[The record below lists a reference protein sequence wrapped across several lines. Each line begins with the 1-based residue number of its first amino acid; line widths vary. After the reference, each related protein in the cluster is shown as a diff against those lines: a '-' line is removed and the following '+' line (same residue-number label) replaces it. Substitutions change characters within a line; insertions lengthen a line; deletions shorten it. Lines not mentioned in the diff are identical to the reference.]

1 MSKQTLTMVL
11 LAVSLVAGCD
21 SLGGSKTL
29 NDTVNPVVTL
39 PPRSPTGDGLLGQV
53 KECSEDNVTVNFR
66 NLNKVPLMYE
76 VNILNTFEVEYD
88 SYPPYRF
95 QTLLPPGDSERQFYI
110 MGAENYFSD
119 SPNPYIV
126 CGLLNTLK

>member
-1 MSKQTLTMVL
+1 MKRTLPAVL
-11 LAVSLVAGCD
+11 LAVSLVTGCG
-21 SLGGSKTL
+21 SFGESKTL

-39 PPRSPTGDGLLGQV
+39 PPRSPTGDGLLGQI
-53 KECSEDNVTVNFR
+53 KECSADNVTVNFR

-88 SYPPYRF
+88 TYPPYEF
-95 QTLLPPGDSERQFYI
+95 ETVLPPGDSERLFYI
-110 MGAENYFSD
+110 MDAENYFSD